1 MGNFAAVMGVILLF
15 ILLLVAGLELIDR
28 RGKRDLRAADP
39 EKLLATR
46 FAKGEIDENEYARR
60 LAILR
65 YGPPLELPD

>member
-28 RGKRDLRAADP
+28 RGKRDLQAADP